1 MKDSRRFYKFFKY
14 LSHYPRIRDKIKLF
28 ISLFIIVV
36 IPARLRRTRRIFR
49 KVFSFLFRGSNILID
64 NGCIFK
70 IVDLDSVYI
79 VNPEYEEWIHSYMK
93 PIVGDIFLDVGAH
106 IGKYSIYFGRKGISV
121 IAIEPSKL
129 NFDFL
134 VSNITL
140 NNTKR
145 DIKPINIAA
154 WDKDTILF
162 YEEGSI
168 SMNTYISKESDKT
181 HQVKAKLLDDILCGE
196 CINWIKID
204 IEGAELEALIGLERT
219 IKKWNPKIV
228 VEVRKKTEDNV
239 TKYLKTLNYKVKTI
253 FSDGGD
259 SYYFSERQ

>member
-1 MKDSRRFYKFFKY
+1 MKNKRKLNKLFKY

-28 ISLFIIVV
+28 ISLFVVVV
-36 IPARLRRTRRIFR
+36 ISPKLNRTR
-49 KVFSFLFRGSNILID
+49 KVFRKTFTYLFRGSNILID

-93 PIVGDIFLDVGAH
+93 PVKGDTFLDVGAH
-106 IGKYSIYFGRKGISV
+106 IGKYSTYFGRKGINV
-121 IAIEPSKL
+121 IAIEASKL

-134 VSNITL
+134 IKNIIL
-140 NNTKR
+140 NKIK
-145 DIKPINIAA
+145 DCVKPINIAA
-154 WDKDTILF
+154 WNRNTVLF
-162 YEEGSI
+162 YEEGEI
-168 SMNTYISKESDKT
+168 SMNTSISRENNKIC
-181 HQVKAKLLDDILCGE
+181 HVRAIPLDNILKMR
-196 CINWIKID
+196 IDWIKID
-204 IEGAELEALIGLERT
+204 TEGAEIEVLKGLEKT

-228 VEVRKKTEDNV
+228 VEVRRNTEKRV
-239 TKYLKTLNYKVKTI
+239 IEYLETFNYEIKTI